1 MKNSKKLLLMIDLL
15 QRMKLSRKQKLP
27 RHISSLPN
35 YVKKY
40 IGIDKNTIVN
50 DEFTHALINSPRKR
64 LNTLKQWG
72 IRLTIYTNS

>member
-1 MKNSKKLLLMIDLL
+1 MDNNNSPNNE
-15 QRMKLSRKQKLP
+15 RNR
-27 RHISSLPN
+27 PN

-64 LNTLKQWG
+64 INTLKQWG
-72 IRLTIYTNS
+72 IRLTIYTNF